1 MSELALKL
9 IRENIEKHRRGED
22 ATFLDLGNCGITE
35 VPEEIGECVWVERLT
50 LSKDWVEFK
59 GDIGWINKVSQNQG
73 PPNIIRSLKYL
84 NRARSLKYLILSNS
98 DVDWNISNLSPLSDL
113 EFLEHLYCQGNQ
125 IADLS
130 PISELKKLKVIH
142 LYHTQITNLLAL
154 KNLTNLQL
162 LHIQRTNISDL
173 SPLLNLHDLRYL
185 YCLNTQVSDLNP
197 LKGAI
202 RLELL
207 NCGNT
212 NIESL
217 SPLSDMNELRML
229 GCFNTKVT
237 DLSPLIGL
245 KKLESLTCRNSPIV
259 ELSPLESLNQLKRLD
274 ISGTLVSDFAP
285 ICKLKSLE
293 SLNVS
298 NTQILDFVSLKKII
312 NLWHINLASTP
323 IIDLSPI
330 SKSINLKSIDVSNT
344 QVFDIRP
351 FLPLITK
358 KKIPVKWQTW
368 EEHVDEDNTTW
379 QKKPAILVKDCPL
392 IIPPVEFA
400 QESPQAVRD
409 YFEELGD
416 DGRKLNEVKVIFL
429 GEASAGKTSLVKRLF
444 GENFDSK
451 ESQTHGIRI
460 RKVSF
465 KMDDSDSVTAHLWDF
480 GGQEVMHATH
490 QFFLSQRSVYVLLLN
505 SRNDDQAEK
514 WLKHAASFGGRSP
527 VLVVLNKIDE
537 NPSFQVDNK
546 RLKEKYPQIRD
557 FFRLS
562 AKTDK
567 GMGEFREALRREID
581 RADTRRT
588 PFPKHWLAVKEHF
601 SNMEA
606 DYIESA
612 EYQRVCEENGVTR
625 QFSQDVLL
633 QFLHDLG
640 VVINFRNLKN
650 FDTQILNPLWL
661 TNGVYRIVNSK
672 IVAEDTGGLLYEDD
686 FDAVINDPRYKEGN
700 TSDREFEYPKNKLQY
715 IVRVMQEFE
724 LCFQL
729 DPRTYVVPQLLPVQ
743 EPEFKTEGAL
753 LHFVIHF
760 PEFLPDSIFPRL
772 MVKLHTFIERSP
784 GNRDTPGQL
793 TMWRT
798 GMVLH
803 KPNIFKALAR
813 VRWDKEDQKI
823 LVDVCGE
830 ERRRF
835 LSFIRE
841 TVKEIVDDF
850 TNLEFDEL
858 VPIPE
863 SKDTEEYDYLVE
875 AEKAGEKEV
884 FVKSLKK
891 RVSIADLLDGV
902 EEPAMRDEVEQ
913 LPVKAFVSYA
923 HKDLEYLKELRT
935 ALSPLMRLQKLQI
948 WDDRD
953 IDAGD
958 EWEKVIFQQLE
969 ESDIVLC
976 LVSADFVASDF
987 CYKEEFSKALEAH
1000 RNGEKTII
1008 PVMLR
1013 KTDWQDLPL
1022 AEIQGA
1028 PGEWITSAQNKDEA
1042 WTKVSEALRP
1052 ALARA
1057 KQRKKVLL

>member
-22 ATFLDLGNCGITE
+22 ATFLDLGNCGMTE
-35 VPEEIGECVWVERLT
+35 VPEEIGECVWVEE
-50 LSKDWVEFK
+50 LSLSDSWWER
-59 GDIGWINKVSQNQG
+59 DNTDQIWIEHKSQNKAGQNRITRF
-73 PPNIIRSLKYL
+73 PSSLYHL
-84 NRARSLKYLILSNS
+84 SRLKKVFFSSTQVS
-98 DVDWNISNLSPLSDL
+98 DLSPLASL
-113 EFLEHLYCQGNQ
+113 SNLQMISCYSTQVS
-125 IADLS
+125 DLS
-130 PISELKKLKVIH
+130 PLA
-142 LYHTQITNLLAL
+142 NLS
-154 KNLTNLQL
+154 NLQTISCYSTQVSDL
-162 LHIQRTNISDL
+162 SPLANLNNLQTISCSSTQVSDLSPLANLNNLQTVYCDATQVSDLSPLANLSNLQTVYCGSTQVSDLSPLANLSNLQTIFCSSTQISDL
-173 SPLLNLHDLRYL
+173 SPLANLNNLQTI
-185 YCLNTQVSDLNP
+185 YCGSTQVSDL
-197 LKGAI
+197 
-202 RLELL
+202 
-207 NCGNT
+207 
-212 NIESL
+212 
-217 SPLSDMNELRML
+217 SP
-229 GCFNTKVT
+229 V
-237 DLSPLIGL
+237 
-245 KKLESLTCRNSPIV
+245 
-259 ELSPLESLNQLKRLD
+259 
-274 ISGTLVSDFAP
+274 
-285 ICKLKSLE
+285 
-293 SLNVS
+293 
-298 NTQILDFVSLKKII
+298 
-312 NLWHINLASTP
+312 
-323 IIDLSPI
+323 
-330 SKSINLKSIDVSNT
+330 
-344 QVFDIRP
+344 
-351 FLPLITK
+351 LPLIK
-358 KKIPVKWQTW
+358 KGIDVKWQTW
-368 EEHVDEDNTTW
+368 YEHYREDTSNW
-379 QKKPAILVKDCPL
+379 QKRPAILVWDCML
-392 IIPPVEFA
+392 IIPPVEVA

-429 GEASAGKTSLVKRLF
+429 GEASAGKTSLVKRLL
-444 GENFDSK
+444 GEDFDSK

-460 RKVSF
+460 RKAPF
-465 KMDDSDSVTAHLWDF
+465 AMDDGDSVTAHLWDF

-537 NPSFQVDNK
+537 NPSFEVNRKTLQ
-546 RLKEKYPQIRD
+546 EKYPQIRD

-567 GMGEFREALRREID
+567 GLDEFREALRREID

-601 SNMEA
+601 SNMQA

-612 EYQRVCEENGVTR
+612 EYRKVCQENGVIK

-672 IVAEDTGGLLYEDD
+672 IVGEDTKGLLHEDD
-686 FDAVINDPRYKEGN
+686 FDAVINDPRYKKEN
-700 TSDREFEYPKNKLQY
+700 TSDRVFEYPKSKLQY

-743 EPEFKTEGAL
+743 EPDFKAEGAL
-753 LHFVIHF
+753 LRFEIHF
-760 PEFLPDSIFPRL
+760 PDFLPDSVFPRL
-772 MVKLHTFIERSP
+772 MVKLHTFIAGSTAF
-784 GNRDTPGQL
+784 TPSGDASFTAQTSAVRGVNTPRQDSVNAIL
-793 TMWRT
+793 PASAWRT

-803 KPNIFKALAR
+803 KPNIFNALAR

-841 TVKEIVDDF
+841 TVKEIVEDF
-850 TNLEFDEL
+850 TNLEFSEL
-858 VPIPE
+858 VPIPD
-863 SKDTEEYDYLVE
+863 SRDTEEYEYLVE

-913 LPVKAFVSYA
+913 LPVRAFVSYS
-923 HKDLEYLKELRT
+923 HKDLEYLKELRS
-935 ALSPLMRLQKLQI
+935 ALAPLMRLQKLQL

-969 ESDIVLC
+969 EADIVLC

-987 CYKEEFSKALEAH
+987 CYKKEFGAALEAH
-1000 RNGEKTII
+1000 RKGEKTIV

-1013 KTDWQDLPL
+1013 KTDWQDLLL
-1022 AEIQGA
+1022 AEIQGT
-1028 PGEWITSAQNKDEA
+1028 PGEWITLAKDKDEA
-1042 WTKVSEALRP
+1042 WTKVSESLRP
-1052 ALARA
+1052 ALDKA
-1057 KQRKKVLL
+1057 KQRKKVLLEKRRGM

>member
-9 IRENIEKHRRGED
+9 IRENIEKHCRGED
-22 ATFLDLGNCGITE
+22 ARFLDLGNCGMTE
-35 VPEEIGECVWVERLT
+35 VPEEIGECVWVEELILANEWRDD
-50 LSKDWVEFK
+50 KK
-59 GDIGWINKVSQNQG
+59 ARQKSQNFGQ
-73 PPNIIRSLKYL
+73 PNNISRLSESFVYLKNLKKLSIRGSWESQFDL
-84 NRARSLKYLILSNS
+84 
-98 DVDWNISNLSPLSDL
+98 SNLSPL
-113 EFLEHLYCQGNQ
+113 
-125 IADLS
+125 AD
-130 PISELKKLKVIH
+130 
-142 LYHTQITNLLAL
+142 L
-154 KNLTNLQL
+154 KNLQQLDCSCTRVIDLLPIANLNNL
-162 LHIQRTNISDL
+162 IKLDCSSTLVSDL
-173 SPLLNLHDLRYL
+173 SPLLKLKKLREIDCSSTKVIELSALRNLNNLTSLDFRFTEV
-185 YCLNTQVSDLNP
+185 ND
-197 LKGAI
+197 
-202 RLELL
+202 
-207 NCGNT
+207 
-212 NIESL
+212 L
-217 SPLSDMNELRML
+217 SPLSGLVKLKYLNCSRTRVSDLSTISNLKNL
-229 GCFNTKVT
+229 KTLFCANTNIT
-237 DLSPLIGL
+237 DLSP
-245 KKLESLTCRNSPIV
+245 V
-259 ELSPLESLNQLKRLD
+259 E
-274 ISGTLVSDFAP
+274 A
-285 ICKLKSLE
+285 
-293 SLNVS
+293 
-298 NTQILDFVSLKKII
+298 
-312 NLWHINLASTP
+312 
-323 IIDLSPI
+323 IIDLRRFACAGNQIFHLTSLSKFTNLELLVCSQTEVSDLSP
-330 SKSINLKSIDVSNT
+330 V
-344 QVFDIRP
+344 
-351 FLPLITK
+351 LPLIK
-358 KKIPVKWQTW
+358 KGRNVYW
-368 EEHVDEDNTTW
+368 ESGGNE
-379 QKKPAILVKDCPL
+379 ILVEDCPL
-392 IIPPVEFA
+392 IIPPVEVA

-409 YFEELGD
+409 YFEELGE

-429 GEASAGKTSLVKRLF
+429 GEASAGKTSLVKRLLD
-444 GENFDSK
+444 EDFDSK

-460 RKVSF
+460 RKAPF
-465 KMDDSDSVTAHLWDF
+465 AMDDGDSVTAHLWDF

-537 NPSFQVDNK
+537 NPSFEVNRKTLQ
-546 RLKEKYPQIRD
+546 EKHPQIRD

-567 GMGEFREALRREID
+567 GLDEFREALRREID

-612 EYQRVCEENGVTR
+612 EYRRVCEANGVTR

-661 TNGVYRIVNSK
+661 TNGVYRIINSY
-672 IVAEDTGGLLYEDD
+672 IVANMGGLLHEDD
-686 FDAVINDPRYKEGN
+686 FDAVINDPRYKKDN
-700 TSDREFEYPKNKLQY
+700 TSDRVFEYPKNKLQY

-729 DPRTYVVPQLLPVQ
+729 DARTYVVPQLLPVQ

-753 LHFVIHF
+753 LRFEIHF
-760 PEFLPDSIFPRL
+760 PDFLPDSIFPRL
-772 MVKLHTFIERSP
+772 MVKLHTFIERDPSDRVTQSHP
-784 GNRDTPGQL
+784 VTTPRL

-841 TVKEIVDDF
+841 TVKEIVADF
-850 TNLEFDEL
+850 TNLEFNEL
-858 VPIPE
+858 VPIPDTK
-863 SKDTEEYDYLVE
+863 KDIKRYSLLV
-875 AEKAGEKEV
+875 AMEKAGKEDV
-884 FVKSLKK
+884 FSEELEQDIPLV
-891 RVSIADLLDGV
+891 ALLDGV
-902 EEPAMRDEVEQ
+902 EEPAMRNEVEQ
-913 LPVKAFVSYA
+913 LPVKAFVSYSHA
-923 HKDLEYLKELRT
+923 DLEHLKELKN
-935 ALSPLMRLQKLQI
+935 ALAPLIRLNKLQI
-948 WDDRD
+948 WDDKN
-953 IDAGD
+953 IEAGD

-969 ESDIVLC
+969 EADIVLC

-987 CYKEEFSKALEAH
+987 CYKKEFGAALEAH
-1000 RNGEKTII
+1000 RKGEKTIV

-1022 AEIQGA
+1022 AEIQGT
-1028 PGEWITSAQNKDEA
+1028 PGEWITLAKDKDEA
-1042 WTKVSEALRP
+1042 WTKVSESLRP
-1052 ALARA
+1052 ALDKA
-1057 KQRKKVLL
+1057 KQRRKVLLEKRKGMM

>member
-22 ATFLDLGNCGITE
+22 ATFLDLGNCGMTE
-35 VPEEIGECVWVERLT
+35 VPEEIGECVWVEELN
-50 LSKDWVEFK
+50 L
-59 GDIGWINKVSQNQG
+59 GDLWEEWRYGELYTGQSSNRNSYDVNTFS
-73 PPNIIRSLKYL
+73 SLPKSIDKL
-84 NRARSLKYLILSNS
+84 
-98 DVDWNISNLSPLSDL
+98 V
-113 EFLEHLYCQGNQ
+113 H
-125 IADLS
+125 
-130 PISELKKLKVIH
+130 LKKLW
-142 LYHTQITNLLAL
+142 LGGDWNNNLQFNDLSHIST
-154 KNLTNLQL
+154 LTNLEQL
-162 LHIQRTNISDL
+162 ECSVNQVFNLVPL
-173 SPLLNLHDLRYL
+173 SNLTKLKSL
-185 YCLNTQVSDLNP
+185 SVWQTQVSDLVP
-197 LKGAI
+197 ISGLYQ
-202 RLELL
+202 LEY
-207 NCGNT
+207 
-212 NIESL
+212 L
-217 SPLSDMNELRML
+217 SFAS
-229 GCFNTKVT
+229 TAVT
-237 DLSPLIGL
+237 DLSPLMNLNSLRHLDFSNCHIRDLSPLSSLLCLEHLAFNETEVEDLEPLSTFLSLRGLIFEKSKVYDLSPLKKL
-245 KKLESLTCRNSPIV
+245 KKLEILDFSISKVSILDSLENLENLQSVCFYDTQIRDLSTLSSLKKLTQVSCGNTYV
-259 ELSPLESLNQLKRLD
+259 QDLSPLIHL
-274 ISGTLVSDFAP
+274 
-285 ICKLKSLE
+285 
-293 SLNVS
+293 
-298 NTQILDFVSLKKII
+298 I
-312 NLWHINLASTP
+312 NKT
-323 IIDLSPI
+323 
-330 SKSINLKSIDVSNT
+330 
-344 QVFDIRP
+344 
-351 FLPLITK
+351 
-358 KKIPVKWQTW
+358 IPVLN
-368 EEHVDEDNTTW
+368 EVIANG
-379 QKKPAILVKDCPL
+379 ICVKDCPL
-392 IIPPVEFA
+392 IIPPIEFA

-429 GEASAGKTSLVKRLF
+429 GEASAGKTSLVKRLL

-1057 KQRKKVLL
+1057 KQRKKVLLEKRRGL

>member
-22 ATFLDLGNCGITE
+22 ARFLDLGNCGMTE
-35 VPEEIGECVWVERLT
+35 VPEEIGECVWVEELNLGSYLFYFEKREWRYGLIRG
-50 LSKDWVEFK
+50 KNW
-59 GDIGWINKVSQNQG
+59 
-73 PPNIIRSLKYL
+73 IRSLPET
-84 NRARSLKYLILSNS
+84 ILS
-98 DVDWNISNLSPLSDL
+98 
-113 EFLEHLYCQGNQ
+113 
-125 IADLS
+125 
-130 PISELKKLKVIH
+130 
-142 LYHTQITNLLAL
+142 L
-154 KNLTNLQL
+154 KNLHNLSLNNIGIQDITLLTACNNLQKL
-162 LHIQRTNISDL
+162 SIAENGLKDLTSLSSLTQILSLNIESNICDDL
-173 SPLLNLHDLRYL
+173 SFLSGLKKIEQLSCNSNPVNNLEPLSGLEGLQILYFPYTKVVDLRPLSALHNLQQLDFYFTEVRDIKPLSSLQNLHTL
-185 YCLNTQVSDLNP
+185 YCFSTQIHDLGPISSLPN
-197 LKGAI
+197 LR
-202 RLELL
+202 RLD
-207 NCGNT
+207 CSNT
-212 NIESL
+212 NITDLTPLANLQKLQVFKFSETPVDNI
-217 SPLSDMNELRML
+217 SPL
-229 GCFNTKVT
+229 C
-237 DLSPLIGL
+237 GL
-245 KKLESLTCRNSPIV
+245 QNLH
-259 ELSPLESLNQLKRLD
+259 
-274 ISGTLVSDFAP
+274 
-285 ICKLKSLE
+285 
-293 SLNVS
+293 
-298 NTQILDFVSLKKII
+298 KI
-312 NLWHINLASTP
+312 
-323 IIDLSPI
+323 DC
-330 SKSINLKSIDVSNT
+330 SNT
-344 QVFDIRP
+344 QVFDLSLIH
-351 FLPLITK
+351 PLIAK
-358 KKIPVKWQTW
+358 KMFIKWQTW
-368 EEHVDEDNTTW
+368 SEHAMGDRDEW
-379 QKKPAILVKDCPL
+379 QNQPAILVRDCPL
-392 IIPPVEFA
+392 IIPPVEVA

-429 GEASAGKTSLVKRLF
+429 GEASAGKTSLVKRLL
-444 GENFDSK
+444 GEDFDSK

-460 RKVSF
+460 RKAPF
-465 KMDDSDSVTAHLWDF
+465 AMDDGDSVTAHLWDF

-537 NPSFQVDNK
+537 NPSFEVNRKTLQ
-546 RLKEKYPQIRD
+546 EKYPQIRD

-567 GMGEFREALRREID
+567 GLDEFREALRREID

-601 SNMEA
+601 SNMQA

-612 EYQRVCEENGVTR
+612 EYRQVCEENGVTR

-640 VVINFRNLKN
+640 VIINFRNLKN

-661 TNGVYRIVNSK
+661 TNGVYRIINSR
-672 IVAEDTGGLLYEDD
+672 IVGEETKGLLYEND
-686 FDAVINDPRYKEGN
+686 FDAVINDPRFSEAVTASHRLTKEA
-700 TSDREFEYPKNKLQY
+700 YPKNKLQY

-729 DPRTYVVPQLLPVQ
+729 DPRTYVIPQLLPVQ

-753 LHFVIHF
+753 LRFVIHF
-760 PEFLPDSIFPRL
+760 PDFLPDSVFPRL
-772 MVKLHTFIERSP
+772 MVKLHTFIERNPSD
-784 GNRDTPGQL
+784 RVTPSHPVTTPRL

-803 KPNIFKALAR
+803 KPNIFNALAR

-841 TVKEIVDDF
+841 TVKEIIGDF
-850 TNLEFDEL
+850 TNLNFSEL
-858 VPIPE
+858 VPIPD
-863 SKDTEEYDYLVE
+863 SKDTEEYEYLVE

-913 LPVKAFVSYA
+913 LPVKAFVSYSHA
-923 HKDLEYLKELRT
+923 DLEHLKTLKN
-935 ALSPLMRLQKLQI
+935 ALSPLIRLNKLQV
-948 WDDRD
+948 WDDKN
-953 IDAGD
+953 IEAGD

-969 ESDIVLC
+969 EADIVLC

-987 CYKEEFSKALEAH
+987 CYKKEFGAALEAH
-1000 RNGEKTII
+1000 RKGDKTIV

-1013 KTDWQDLPL
+1013 KTDWKDLPL
-1022 AEIQGA
+1022 SEIQGV
-1028 PGEWITSAQNKDEA
+1028 PGEWITSAANKDEA
-1042 WTKVSEALRP
+1042 WTAVSESLRP
-1052 ALARA
+1052 ALDKA
-1057 KQRKKVLL
+1057 KQRKKILLDKRRGM

>member
-1 MSELALKL
+1 M
-9 IRENIEKHRRGED
+9 
-22 ATFLDLGNCGITE
+22 
-35 VPEEIGECVWVERLT
+35 
-50 LSKDWVEFK
+50 
-59 GDIGWINKVSQNQG
+59 
-73 PPNIIRSLKYL
+73 
-84 NRARSLKYLILSNS
+84 
-98 DVDWNISNLSPLSDL
+98 SPLS
-113 EFLEHLYCQGNQ
+113 
-125 IADLS
+125 S
-130 PISELKKLKVIH
+130 LKKLHEVSLSSSKV
-142 LYHTQITNLLAL
+142 LNLLP
-154 KNLTNLQL
+154 
-162 LHIQRTNISDL
+162 IL
-173 SPLLNLHDLRYL
+173 SL
-185 YCLNTQVSDLNP
+185 
-197 LKGAI
+197 
-202 RLELL
+202 
-207 NCGNT
+207 
-212 NIESL
+212 
-217 SPLSDMNELRML
+217 M
-229 GCFNTKVT
+229 
-237 DLSPLIGL
+237 
-245 KKLESLTCRNSPIV
+245 
-259 ELSPLESLNQLKRLD
+259 KR
-274 ISGTLVSDFAP
+274 
-285 ICKLKSLE
+285 
-293 SLNVS
+293 
-298 NTQILDFVSLKKII
+298 
-312 NLWHINLASTP
+312 
-323 IIDLSPI
+323 
-330 SKSINLKSIDVSNT
+330 DV
-344 QVFDIRP
+344 
-351 FLPLITK
+351 
-358 KKIPVKWQTW
+358 PVKWGTDDL
-368 EEHVDEDNTTW
+368 EIENRKRIFIDIE
-379 QKKPAILVKDCPL
+379 DCPL
-392 IIPPVEFA
+392 ICPPVEFA

-429 GEASAGKTSLVKRLF
+429 GEASAGKTSLVKRLL
-444 GENFDSK
+444 GEDFDSK

-460 RKVSF
+460 RKAPF
-465 KMDDSDSVTAHLWDF
+465 AMDDGDTVTAHLWDF

-537 NPSFQVDNK
+537 NPSFEVNRKTLQ
-546 RLKEKYPQIRD
+546 EKYPQIRD

-567 GMGEFREALRREID
+567 GLDEFREALRREID

-601 SNMEA
+601 SNMQA

-612 EYQRVCEENGVTR
+612 EYRRVCEQNGVTR

-661 TNGVYRIVNSK
+661 TNGVYRIINSE
-672 IVAEDTGGLLYEDD
+672 IVANAGGLLQEND
-686 FDAVINDPRYKEGN
+686 FDAVINDPRYKKEN
-700 TSDREFEYPKNKLQY
+700 TSDRVFEYPKGKLQY

-729 DPRTYVVPQLLPVQ
+729 DPRTWVVPQLLPVQ
-743 EPEFKTEGAL
+743 EPEFKAEGAL
-753 LHFVIHF
+753 LRFEIHF
-760 PEFLPDSIFPRL
+760 PDFLPDSVFPRL
-772 MVKLHTFIERSP
+772 MVKLHTFLALSD
-784 GNRDTPGQL
+784 GL
-793 TMWRT
+793 TQSQPITKQAWRT

-823 LVDVCGE
+823 LVDLCGE

-841 TVKEIVDDF
+841 TVKEIVGDF
-850 TNLEFDEL
+850 TNLKYNEL
-858 VPIPE
+858 VPIPD
-863 SKDTEEYDYLVE
+863 SKDTEEYEYLVE

-913 LPVKAFVSYA
+913 LPVRAFVSYS
-923 HKDLEYLKELRT
+923 HKDLEYLKELRS
-935 ALSPLMRLQKLQI
+935 ALAPLMRLQKLQL

-969 ESDIVLC
+969 EADIVLC

-987 CYKEEFSKALEAH
+987 CYKKEFGAALEAH
-1000 RNGEKTII
+1000 RKGEKTIV

-1013 KTDWQDLPL
+1013 KTDWLDLPL
-1022 AEIQGA
+1022 AEIQGT
-1028 PGEWITSAQNKDEA
+1028 PGEWITLAKDKDEA
-1042 WTKVSEALRP
+1042 WTKVSESLRP
-1052 ALARA
+1052 AIDRS
-1057 KQRKKVLL
+1057 KQRKKVLLEKRRGM